1 MLSSVGL
8 DVPGLSE
15 LLGPG
20 TNLQQAGAQKRDHRC
35 GTWGLQGALSWS
47 VARVMI
53 CSTLH
58 RWSAQTDRCA

>member
-20 TNLQQAGAQKRDHRC
+20 TNLQRAGAQKRNHRC
-35 GTWGLQGALSWS
+35 RTLYPQGALSWT

-53 CSTLH
+53 WSTLH
-58 RWSAQTDRCA
+58 R

>member
-20 TNLQQAGAQKRDHRC
+20 TNLQQAGAQKRDHRRS
-35 GTWGLQGALSWS
+35 TLHPQGALSWF
-47 VARVMI
+47 VAWVMI
-53 CSTLH
+53 WSTLH
-58 RWSAQTDRCA
+58 RWSA

>member
-20 TNLQQAGAQKRDHRC
+20 TNLQEAGTQKRDHRC
-35 GTWGLQGALSWS
+35 RTLPPQGALYNF
-47 VARVMI
+47 VIGVMSGPP
-53 CSTLH
+53 CTH
-58 RWSAQTDRCA
+58 D